1 MAGSFAVASGTSY
14 RFGPTGYLIVVGAAS
29 YLLGLLF
36 LSIFSEQIIVFVA
49 EVTPFGVQQVRED
62 FGQFYYYISV
72 AFLVAGGLLL
82 TALRFRGQHEEPDS
96 GTLRRA
102 RVVALAA
109 SAVLVPAVGVAYAGR
124 TWLGLEGLF
133 VEDGPSEWF
142 TALVFF
148 AAAAVFAARAWRAR
162 KDRRLTALLCGA
174 AAALLAFIALE
185 EISYGQRLLGVATP
199 AWLAEANDQGEITLH
214 NMHNALLMNAYPV
227 AGLGLFAV
235 MSAVAWRW
243 QDLQRA
249 KGPWGEVAALL
260 PDPALLPLGGAIA
273 VVAQHPAFNELVE
286 IYASLLLLFYLAWP
300 AGAHARSAARRQL
313 TRPADAASAT

>member
-1 MAGSFAVASGTSY
+1 M
-14 RFGPTGYLIVVGAAS
+14 
-29 YLLGLLF
+29 GLLF

-62 FGQFYYYISV
+62 FGQFYYYLSV

-82 TALRFRGQHEEPDS
+82 TAMRFRGQHAQPDRDEP
-96 GTLRRA
+96 RRA
-102 RVVALAA
+102 RLVALAA

-148 AAAAVFAARAWRAR
+148 AAAAVFAVRAWRAR
-162 KDRRLTALLCGA
+162 KDRRLTALLCGTA
-174 AAALLAFIALE
+174 GALLAFIALE

-199 AWLAEANDQGEITLH
+199 TWLAEANDQGEITLH
-214 NMHNALLMNAYPV
+214 NLHNGLLLNAYPV
-227 AGLGLFAV
+227 AGLALFAV

-243 QDLQRA
+243 QDLRRA
-249 KGPWGEVAALL
+249 KGAWGEVAALL
-260 PDPALLPLGGAIA
+260 PDPALLPLGAAIA

-286 IYASLLLLFYLAWP
+286 IYATLMLLFYLAWP
-300 AGAHARSAARRQL
+300 ASAPALLADGRGLRRQ
-313 TRPADAASAT
+313 PDAAGAT

>member
-1 MAGSFAVASGTSY
+1 
-14 RFGPTGYLIVVGAAS
+14 
-29 YLLGLLF
+29 LF
-36 LSIFSEQIIVFVA
+36 LSVFSEQIIVFVA

-62 FGQFYYYISV
+62 FGQFYYYLSV

-82 TALRFRGQHEEPDS
+82 TAMRFRGQHEEPDRDAP
-96 GTLRRA
+96 RRA
-102 RVVALAA
+102 RVVALAT

-148 AAAAVFAARAWRAR
+148 AAAAMFAVRAWRAP
-162 KDRRLTALLCGA
+162 KDRRLTALLCGT

-243 QDLQRA
+243 QDLRRA
-249 KGPWGEVAALL
+249 KGAWGEVVALL

-286 IYASLLLLFYLAWP
+286 IYATLLLLFYLASP
-300 AGAHARSAARRQL
+300 APAPAPLADRRGLARQPDAAGA
-313 TRPADAASAT
+313 T